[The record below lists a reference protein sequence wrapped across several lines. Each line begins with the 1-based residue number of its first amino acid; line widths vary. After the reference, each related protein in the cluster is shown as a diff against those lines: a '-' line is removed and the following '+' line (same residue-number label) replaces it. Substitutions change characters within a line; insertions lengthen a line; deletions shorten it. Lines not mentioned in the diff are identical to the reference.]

1 MVLTVHEARP
11 FNGMVWQLQR
21 NRRDQH
27 HGRSRRGDRDTEEA
41 RPAGFR
47 WRSRTAAGPIP
58 HGLLNDV
65 IPVAVRAPQVLDGI
79 RFLLFARLKPYR
91 GSDLLIETF
100 RLWPPDIGGRVEIW
114 IVVKRQIAVG
124 PLVTAV
130 RDPGG

>member
-1 MVLTVHEARP
+1 MRRARSTVWFGSYREIGATSIMGEAD
-11 FNGMVWQLQR
+11 GVIV
-21 NRRDQH
+21 H
-27 HGRSRRGDRDTEEA
+27 TEEA